1 MSYQDLASEWH
12 GGQFTALYS
21 YASTGVIVDIDRLIT
36 EVYEAIGVSEESPDA
51 KRDENTVASLYAF
64 RDWLLQERDKR
75 E

>member
-36 EVYEAIGVSEESPDA
+36 EVYEAIGKEEDIYQ
-51 KRDENTVASLYAF
+51 LYEF
-64 RDWLLQERDKR
+64 VLYNNERSGFEKQ
-75 E
+75 